1 MNEQA
6 KDNAMTAWRDTVMAE
21 PPQRLARENQKIM
34 LLSFYGKCERDVTST
49 SVALQKLAQ
58 SFLRAANPAG
68 PHCLPTCATMKIS
81 YAVSCMKKKT
91 HGGQTASFGCGKKCA

>member
-1 MNEQA
+1 
-6 KDNAMTAWRDTVMAE
+6 
-21 PPQRLARENQKIM
+21 M

-58 SFLRAANPAG
+58 PFLRAANPAG

-81 YAVSCMKKKT
+81 FTAPSTRRFT
-91 HGGQTASFGCGKKCA
+91 HAGQTASFGCGKKCGWRASSLFGQQA